1 MRTLPACLTC
11 VNSGFL
17 CNSCQ
22 EKLDNGELTEFELDL
37 AKDLTKLEE
46 SHQNEYGFLKDV
58 SFHKAIDYE
67 DVVII
72 VVGNKDKLRINQ
84 KLLDWMKETYEI
96 ETIILV
102 EKSRKVRPVVESLIA
117 PSKVLSINEIFLA
130 TGDIEFKAVLKDSD
144 KDKILF
150 TKDELEELILE
161 LTSLVTRIEYQ

>member
-1 MRTLPACLTC
+1 MKDLPACLTC

-22 EKLDNGELTEFELDL
+22 DKLDSGELTEFELDL
-37 AKDLTKLEE
+37 ARDLTELEE
-46 SHQNEYGFLKDV
+46 NHQNEYGFLRDV

-67 DVVII
+67 DVVIMI
-72 VVGNKDKLRINQ
+72 VGNNDKLRISQ
-84 KLLDWMKETYEI
+84 ELLDWIKETYEI

-102 EKSRKVRPVVESLIA
+102 EKAKKNRPVVASLIT

-130 TGDIEFKAVLKDSD
+130 TGDIQFKAVLKKSD

-150 TKDELEELILE
+150 TGEELEELILE
-161 LTSLVTRIEYQ
+161 LTGLVTRIEYQ